1 MGVVMTKC
9 SKTGRPFATGL
20 AAEPDSFQ
28 RMPVFF
34 ARAYCTH
41 CRQEHQWFA
50 KDAWVAEEAKA
61 ESAAA

>member
-1 MGVVMTKC
+1 MGAVMAKC
-9 SKTGRPFATGL
+9 PETGRSFATGL
-20 AAEPDSFQ
+20 VMEPESFQ

-61 ESAAA
+61 GSEAA